1 MSDRWNFVGPLV
13 GWAEFMFCILAV
25 CIWYRIGISKH
36 SADGALH
43 ASLMVGE
50 LGHVT
55 DYRPP
60 IIGVQGSTP
69 GPQQMPTTRVEG
81 IVLPSQEFMSAGIVL
96 GSKTQPPPGVV
107 QKAQLNSIEPRT
119 CFKYDLLPGESIV
132 KTYDV
137 HMPGQLMPRWAF
149 WLLTCITIGIFY
161 LYWTCYRWCLQMGY
175 CTMPIIAMNRGKM
188 AITSTDRVL
197 VWKTNFKQ
205 ARMGSSSCCCC
216 CCCRECA
223 DPINWQSHTFSRTYN
238 ISNINDV
245 ELRLC
250 QQKGIPP
257 GICCCT
263 EEYTSSVRVRFGDF
277 RQEQL
282 SLADDINW
290 VDIVSERIDE
300 TNKDVENPDFKDSY
314 QGLSGIARALT
325 TLIVEKRA
333 AVWKVPSDKAGLM
346 MPHQCRVDDL
356 NAFAAQDLVKEDSC
370 AAPDNYVPL
379 APGEEIIATTAD
391 KYFVT
396 FREKVKVVLWLGCF
410 VHLLVLFV
418 ICFSFAL
425 SFDQNSVGIS
435 VVVIVIV
442 VDVVGCCSC
451 VVIACYLLWLHYHFL
466 SLLVVLGLA
475 CMVALCATLS
485 GYSLILWSS
494 FLVLGS
500 FLKLSSI
507 IIELRAK
514 LQSRKGYILT
524 SHRIVYVSVWRKD
537 TFWSVFCPSAILC
550 CFPTQQE
557 VVIRSLFPKSVVSGV
572 IECRKRNL
580 SGMIFTDAGAIAMHF
595 DLTDEL
601 SAADVMRAESRITKR
616 LGFLKA
622 LASVKSR
629 CVVVDSAAAT
639 VDANCS
645 YDEFEKRVLPQL
657 DGEGLITRYT
667 GKIHGD
673 SCNKTCMRGCCTTR
687 RTWHPA
693 CCLFWTCGINP
704 FVSKTSVLVSDAT
717 VYALKS
723 DENEPYCSP
732 GGFCHTWVKRSDW
745 SIYWTPL
752 TGLTGVEVSS
762 VLTGTDTFW
771 SRCCYGKWCG
781 NNCCPMLHS
790 EVTLSLLCNG
800 VTVQAKDISRFES
813 IRDKPEIV
821 AFRKRMSQ
829 VQALMMVAT
838 SEQLHVPER
847 MRHTPPPSYNESLE
861 TSSVP
866 RAMVNDEV
874 VAKLAAMGFTRSQI
888 RDAGVAIPGASQY
901 QIVDFL
907 LGMGSGAAG
916 QSRSGVSG
924 PLSYGV

>member
-1 MSDRWNFVGPLV
+1 MG
-13 GWAEFMFCILAV
+13 GAEFMFCILAV
-25 CIWYRIGISKH
+25 CIWFRISKH
-36 SADGALH
+36 AADDAQH
-43 ASLMVGE
+43 ESLMVGE
-50 LGHVT
+50 LGHVA
-55 DYRPP
+55 DYRAP

-69 GPQQMPTTRVEG
+69 APQQMRTTRVEG

-96 GSKTQPPPGVV
+96 GSKTQPPPGVAR
-107 QKAQLNSIEPRT
+107 KAQLNSIEPST

-132 KTYDV
+132 RTYDV
-137 HMPGQLMPRWAF
+137 HMPGQLIPRWLF
-149 WLLTCITIGIFY
+149 WLLTCITFGIFY

-175 CTMPIIAMNRGKM
+175 CTMPIITMNRGKM
-188 AITSTDRVL
+188 AITSTGRVL

-205 ARMGSSSCCCC
+205 VRMGSSSCCCC

-223 DPINWQSHTFSRTYN
+223 DPMDWQSHTFSRTYN

-263 EEYTSSVRVRFGDF
+263 EEYNSSVRVRFGDL

-282 SLADDINW
+282 SLAEDINW

-300 TNKDVENPDFKDSY
+300 TNKDLENPDFKDSY

-356 NAFAAQDLVKEDSC
+356 NVFVAQDLVKEDSC

-418 ICFSFAL
+418 ISFSFASRAFQDFD
-425 SFDQNSVGIS
+425 SFGIF
-435 VVVIVIV
+435 VVVMV

-451 VVIACYLLWLHYHFL
+451 FVGACYLLWLHYHFW
-466 SLLVVLGLA
+466 SLLVVLGLG
-475 CMVALCATLS
+475 CMVILCVFLHV
-485 GYSLILWSS
+485 YSLILWSS

-514 LQSRKGYILT
+514 LHSRKGYILT

-537 TFWSVFCPSAILC
+537 TFWSVCCPSAILC

-557 VVIRSLFPKSVVSGV
+557 VVIRSQFPKSVVSGV
-572 IECRKRNL
+572 IERRKRNL
-580 SGMIFTDAGAIAMHF
+580 SGMILTDAGEIAVHF

-601 SAADVMRAESRITKR
+601 SAADVMGAESRITKR

-629 CVVVDSAAAT
+629 CVVVDSTAAK
-639 VDANCS
+639 VDVDCFYN
-645 YDEFEKRVLPQL
+645 EFEKRVLPQL
-657 DGEGLITRYT
+657 DGERLITR
-667 GKIHGD
+667 
-673 SCNKTCMRGCCTTR
+673 
-687 RTWHPA
+687 
-693 CCLFWTCGINP
+693 
-704 FVSKTSVLVSDAT
+704 
-717 VYALKS
+717 
-723 DENEPYCSP
+723 
-732 GGFCHTWVKRSDW
+732 
-745 SIYWTPL
+745 
-752 TGLTGVEVSS
+752 
-762 VLTGTDTFW
+762 
-771 SRCCYGKWCG
+771 
-781 NNCCPMLHS
+781 
-790 EVTLSLLCNG
+790 
-800 VTVQAKDISRFES
+800 
-813 IRDKPEIV
+813 
-821 AFRKRMSQ
+821 
-829 VQALMMVAT
+829 
-838 SEQLHVPER
+838 
-847 MRHTPPPSYNESLE
+847 
-861 TSSVP
+861 
-866 RAMVNDEV
+866 
-874 VAKLAAMGFTRSQI
+874 
-888 RDAGVAIPGASQY
+888 
-901 QIVDFL
+901 
-907 LGMGSGAAG
+907 
-916 QSRSGVSG
+916 
-924 PLSYGV
+924 